1 MDIERKLDLIQQMHR
16 EQAEN
21 ERYIYEKD
29 SLGKSSRFTSFR
41 FRLLVAMLLFLCFFI
56 MDKKEI
62 VYGKMD
68 SSKIIEQIESNLKIE
83 DLLAYLKIEVD

>member
-1 MDIERKLDLIQQMHR
+1 
-16 EQAEN
+16 
-21 ERYIYEKD
+21 
-29 SLGKSSRFTSFR
+29 
-41 FRLLVAMLLFLCFFI
+41 MLLFMCFFI